1 MPIGGDTV
9 CCRADSSIVK
19 VIPIHSKKL
28 VKIIISLPGQSAI
41 NDAKLQTNMD
51 FLFNIL
57 INAGVIFILASF
69 VPAIKVK
76 SYPVCGLGIFADP
89 DCSMQQW
96 AFSPLAH
103 QPADT
108 IPALLF
114 VGILVSAVMIKLAAR
129 LHPGFEVSSW
139 RAAFCWPYAW
149 RWFLFVD
156 QNL

>member
-1 MPIGGDTV
+1 M
-9 CCRADSSIVK
+9 
-19 VIPIHSKKL
+19 
-28 VKIIISLPGQSAI
+28 SLPGQSAI

-76 SYPVCGLGIFADP
+76 SYLSAVWVFLLIGLLNATVGFFLRLPIN
-89 DCSMQQW
+89 
-96 AFSPLAH
+96 
-103 QPADT
+103 
-108 IPALLF
+108 LLTLYLLCFF
-114 VGILVSAVMIKLAAR
+114 VRILVSAVIIKLAAR

-139 RAAFCWPYAW
+139 RAAFLLAVCLALVS
-149 RWFLFVD
+149 FFID